1 MFSDEK
7 IQNVHLYFRPPGLQD
22 TKASDGWGTSGPGE
36 NLGNDYLIILNFEF
50 AFDTCQRFSRKCL
63 RWDIDDKFR
72 VKQTMGCSTKRR
84 MRWLG
89 GTLPGCDQYVE
100 ED

>member
-36 NLGNDYLIILNFEF
+36 NLGNDYLIILNMHLTHAKDFQEN
-50 AFDTCQRFSRKCL
+50 
-63 RWDIDDKFR
+63 
-72 VKQTMGCSTKRR
+72 V
-84 MRWLG
+84 
-89 GTLPGCDQYVE
+89 
-100 ED
+100 